1 MKKDYFKL
9 CRWFFT
15 ASPSRCMLNR
25 TYGCCKFGYKG
36 FKSICKKCVNCIE
49 EYKFNII

>member
-15 ASPSRCMLNR
+15 ASPSRCMLNHI
-25 TYGCCKFGYKG
+25 YGGCKFGCKG
-36 FKSICKKCVNCIE
+36 FKFICNKCTNCIE
-49 EYKFNII
+49 EYKI